1 MAPNKIGAIY
11 FIPTPMLLDRT
22 IAPDILPFQNIKIP
36 VLSEN
41 VLKNGNKIYVI
52 NSGLQPIVKLEIIF
66 EAGNKYEEKTGQ
78 SFFSTKMLAEGTS
91 QFNSTEI
98 AEKFA
103 SIGYFIEFNQGAERA
118 VILLNGLTK
127 HLEKAVS
134 IVVNLLTDSIFPQKE
149 FDNLKT
155 VSKQSLSVN
164 LEKTAFLASMA
175 FKTNVFGSNHYI
187 GKSMNEANIDHIS
200 QLDVIDFY
208 EKNFKNKAFKIFVS
222 GKIEAKEI
230 DIIDKTL
237 GSLKSELTENIDDSP
252 AETNYEGQ
260 QIMIEKVGSLQS
272 SIRIGR
278 RIIDRSHPNYFPLKV
293 CNTILGGYFGSR
305 LMRNIR
311 EEKGYTYGISSSHL
325 PIPNYAYLMI
335 GTDVKREFTQN
346 TIDEVYKEIAILQ
359 TELVGEEELEVVKNF
374 IIGDF
379 AGSLNTPFD
388 IADKH
393 KITIFE
399 HLDPDFFNNY
409 VKNIAAV
416 TSMQIQET
424 AKKYLG
430 KENLI
435 EIVVGGK

>member
-1 MAPNKIGAIY
+1 
-11 FIPTPMLLDRT
+11 MLLNRT
-22 IAPDILPFQNIKIP
+22 IAPDILPFEKIKIP

-41 VLKNGNKIYVI
+41 VLANGNKIYVV
-52 NSGLQPIVKLEIIF
+52 NSGLQPIVRLEIIF
-66 EAGNKYEEKTGQ
+66 EAGNKYEEETGQ
-78 SFFSTKMLAEGTS
+78 SFFTTKMLAEGTS

-127 HLEKAVS
+127 HLEKALS

-187 GKSMNEANIDHIS
+187 GKSMNEVDIDHIS
-200 QLDVIDFY
+200 QLDVINFF
-208 EKNFKNKAFKIFVS
+208 EKSFKNKAFKIFVS
-222 GKIEAKEI
+222 GRIEGKEI
-230 DIIDKTL
+230 EIIDKTL
-237 GSLKSELTENIDDSP
+237 GQLKSESVENKGELSV
-252 AETNYEGQ
+252 ETKYEGQ
-260 QIMIEKVGSLQS
+260 QIVIEKAGSLQS

-278 RIIDRSHPNYFPLKV
+278 RIIDRSHPDYFPLKV

-346 TIDEVYKEIAILQ
+346 TVDEVYKEIEILR
-359 TELVGEEELEVVKNF
+359 TEMVGEEELKVVKNF
-374 IIGDF
+374 LIGDF
-379 AGSLNTPFD
+379 AGSLNTPFE
-388 IADKH
+388 IAEKH
-393 KITIFE
+393 KVSVFE
-399 HLDPDFFNNY
+399 NLSHDFFNNY
-409 VKNIAAV
+409 VKNISGI
-416 TSMQIQET
+416 TSFQIQET
-424 AKKYLG
+424 AQKYLG
-430 KENLI
+430 KESLI
-435 EIVVGGK
+435 EIVVGRK